1 MAIDYNL
8 ARQKV
13 NELSQSAIKIVDTLA
28 VLERGTI
35 IMPPPNSVTLTP
47 AQISNLKTN
56 LETIGNTLKVIAGE
70 IKDLVK
76 D

>member
-13 NELSQSAIKIVDTLA
+13 NELNRVAIRIVDTLTI
-28 VLERGTI
+28 LERGTLVDTI
-35 IMPPPNSVTLTP
+35 YNSVTLTA
-47 AQISNLKTN
+47 AQISGLKSN
-56 LETIGNTLKVIAGE
+56 VANEGQLLEALAGE
-70 IKDLVK
+70 IEALVS